1 MNARTLLDAPVPEL
15 PAVDVERAQEHYR
28 DALGFAVNWLSPD
41 KSIGAVTASISIT
54 TDLCT
59 RVVPR
64 A

>member
-1 MNARTLLDAPVPEL
+1 MNPRTYLAAPVPEL
-15 PAVDVERAQEHYR
+15 PVVDVERAQQHYR

-54 TDLCT
+54 TDPCT